1 MAKGSHKVAETTKQ
15 ETGPKPVSAR
25 GFDPL
30 DDSNN
35 FNVDRPAYSMPPD
48 AVPVKAVPFSHYAG
62 HQDIIEGA
70 GPARPMFPTGKE

>member
-1 MAKGSHKVAETTKQ
+1 MAKQSNKAVETVALPA
-15 ETGPKPVSAR
+15 GPKPVPAR

-35 FNVDRPAYSMPPD
+35 FNVDRPAY
-48 AVPVKAVPFSHYAG
+48 AVDSAPVKAVSFSHYAG

-70 GPARPMFPTGKE
+70 GPARLMFPKGKE

>member
-1 MAKGSHKVAETTKQ
+1 MAKQSNKAVEAVQPVA
-15 ETGPKPVSAR
+15 GPKPVLAR

-35 FNVDRPAYSMPPD
+35 FNVDRPAYADDP
-48 AVPVKAVPFSHYAG
+48 VPVKAMPFSHYAG

-70 GPARPMFPTGKE
+70 GPARLMFPKGKE